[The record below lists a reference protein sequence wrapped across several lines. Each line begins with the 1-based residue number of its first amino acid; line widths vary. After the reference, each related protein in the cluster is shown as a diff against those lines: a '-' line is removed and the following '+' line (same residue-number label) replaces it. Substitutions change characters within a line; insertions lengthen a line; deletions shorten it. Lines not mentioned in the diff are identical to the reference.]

1 MQDFKKLKVWQ
12 KSHTLAV
19 AVYECTR
26 AFPKEELYGLTSQM
40 RRASVSISANIS
52 EGCGRDTANE
62 YLHFLQIAK
71 GSASELENYLL
82 LCNAIGFLST
92 KETDRLQSLLTEIQ
106 KMLFAMLKNLR
117 QNTSTSNL

>member
-26 AFPKEELYGLTSQM
+26 AFPKEEVYGLASQM
-40 RRASVSISANIS
+40 RRAAVSIGATLS
-52 EGCGRDTANE
+52 EGCGRDSANE

-71 GSASELENYLL
+71 GSASELENYFL
-82 LCNAIGFLST
+82 LCQAIGFLSDA
-92 KETDRLQSLLTEIQ
+92 ETERLQSLLTEIQ
-106 KMLFAMLKNLR
+106 KMLFAMLKKLR